1 MKDVLY
7 DVGYMNTFMSLNP
20 DLNGENPDHY
30 VSKVVYEKGFQLLYY
45 MQSLIGK
52 DNMRI
57 FVRDVIRIH
66 ETNSID
72 TERLRE
78 AWM

>member
-45 MQSLIGK
+45 M
-52 DNMRI
+52 
-57 FVRDVIRIH
+57 
-66 ETNSID
+66 
-72 TERLRE
+72 
-78 AWM
+78 